1 MPYLREW
8 TYEEL
13 AKYFEGKEGSR
24 TFANNTT
31 IEKQHIE
38 ANSITP
44 KSIYFVVRLHGS
56 AIIFIYEDKVSII
69 HKQRKT
75 QTTKERM
82 NRVLIPLGYN
92 LYQKQFVWYVH
103 NRSTGEKVPYF
114 EGMILR

>member
-24 TFANNTT
+24 KFANNTT
-31 IEKQHIE
+31 IEKTYTV
-38 ANSITP
+38 ADSRTP
-44 KSIYFVVRLHGS
+44 KGLCFVVRLHGN
-56 AIIFIYEDKVSII
+56 AIAFIYRDKVSIMSRSW
-69 HKQRKT
+69 QT
-75 QTTKERM
+75 STTKERL
-82 NRVLIPLGYN
+82 NRVLRPLGYN
-92 LYQKQFVWYVH
+92 LYQKQFVWYVD